1 MKLASI
7 LRLTEPRDKNRHV
20 SYLFTLLRF
29 ESSFELILHLHIAS
43 NLTHISR
50 EQSSE
55 ESFFLSSTLK
65 LGFIFSNPYYR
76 SSLCCFERN
85 CRITYSPSPL
95 LGALKKSTE
104 KKYNRVIMVQK
115 DSKKHKSLLLLMLL
129 T

>member
-7 LRLTEPRDKNRHV
+7 LRLTGPRDKNRHV

-65 LGFIFSNPYYR
+65 LGFIFSNP
-76 SSLCCFERN
+76 
-85 CRITYSPSPL
+85 
-95 LGALKKSTE
+95 
-104 KKYNRVIMVQK
+104 
-115 DSKKHKSLLLLMLL
+115 
-129 T
+129 